1 MYDQLRED
9 TLYIMLYA
17 AVTTT
22 AMLTSC
28 YLLFRRGNAIAPGVT
43 PPARLRRWAALFLAV
58 FALNHVWY
66 MPIFFLSSSEDIMMI
81 DLIGGLLDSMT
92 VFPVA
97 IIVLLAMLQDRRR
110 PLWPIVA
117 MFAPLAIGNAF
128 NVATRSYDFLPII
141 YIYALLVCMGLVIY
155 MVCALRQYGRWLRD
169 NFADLEHKEVWQSFV
184 VLAIILLVFVVY
196 ALINENQIF
205 IYVMLV
211 ISAVFICYLLWRV
224 ETLSGLSIPIPSDT
238 AIAVDDVADLN
249 VPDERGR
256 GISPGAKFSLSQNIG
271 PLLKQYCEEPQLY
284 LQYDISLS
292 QLATSIGINR
302 SYLSKHFALQ
312 GITYNAYINGL
323 RIQHFINLYH
333 EKVTT
338 HQPVSAQQLAYQSGF
353 RSYNTFSV
361 AFKKMKGMT
370 VTEWIRNQI
379 SA

>member
-1 MYDQLRED
+1 MYDQIRQD
-9 TLYIMLYA
+9 TLFIILYS
-17 AVTTT
+17 VVT
-22 AMLTSC
+22 AMAAMASC
-28 YLLFRRGNAIAPGVT
+28 YLMFRQGNAFAKDVT
-43 PPARLRRWAALFLAV
+43 TPVRLRRWAAVFFAIIAV
-58 FALNHVWY
+58 NRVWY
-66 MPIFFLSSSEDIMMI
+66 MPILFLSSSEDIMMM
-81 DLIGGLLDSMT
+81 DLMGGLLVSMT